1 MANPKPF
8 VQAACI
14 CEKVLVEPDKVA
26 SLIRVVDT
34 YFLER
39 PKEPLPPNV
48 EARLDLT
55 IFVSL
60 KSGDV
65 TGYGRVVAVQDIGIR
80 AADGRDEQPIADN
93 RNLALAI
100 LKTLRVTVER
110 WPSA

>member
-34 YFLER
+34 YFLE
-39 PKEPLPPNV
+39 LANPPNV